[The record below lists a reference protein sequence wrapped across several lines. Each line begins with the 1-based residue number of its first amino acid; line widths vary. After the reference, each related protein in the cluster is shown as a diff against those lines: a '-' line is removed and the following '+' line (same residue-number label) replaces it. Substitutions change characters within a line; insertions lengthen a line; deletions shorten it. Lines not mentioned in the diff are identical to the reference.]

1 MIPIFTHPPSVGAC
15 RSSHHHGRATV
26 RRAARD
32 DKAGPSARTAQPGY
46 NRGLEVVGTG
56 DRSGWRLSGGTTSM
70 AGLFGRGRKA
80 EANRGSASLL
90 DQVTRGN
97 QVTDGWR
104 FSLKGSP
111 RFYDDVL
118 RIIESDPGAVVYFGE
133 ALTYERGAAVALWRV
148 RARGFSWLPVLY
160 DWWADQERIEPVR
173 FTFYLYIP
181 PELKYPALDLRQHAP
196 AEVEA
201 FIKQQ
206 APRT

>member
-1 MIPIFTHPPSVGAC
+1 
-15 RSSHHHGRATV
+15 
-26 RRAARD
+26 
-32 DKAGPSARTAQPGY
+32 
-46 NRGLEVVGTG
+46 
-56 DRSGWRLSGGTTSM
+56 M

-148 RARGFSWLPVLY
+148 RARGFTWLPVLY

-201 FIKQQ
+201 FIMQQ